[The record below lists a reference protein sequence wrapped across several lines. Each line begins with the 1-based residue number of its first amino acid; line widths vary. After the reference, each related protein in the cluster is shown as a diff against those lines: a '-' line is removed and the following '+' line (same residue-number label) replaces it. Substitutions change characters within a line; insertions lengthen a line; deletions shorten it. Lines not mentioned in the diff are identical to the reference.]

1 MSALFS
7 FFAGCPRN
15 LSDLAAAEIDTFKAS
30 ANAGVDK
37 IHPGGVAFKSTLESG
52 YRHLLWSRIS
62 SRLLLQLA
70 SFEANSPD
78 ELYRGTLSIPWHEH
92 LAPDVTLVVR
102 SDLKNTDVV
111 NHSTFASQKVK
122 DAIVDQFRE
131 NTGKRPSVD
140 FENPDITVHLFLD
153 RNRAVVS
160 LDLSGESLHKRGY
173 RLQAGPA
180 PLKENVAAAIL
191 IRAGWPD
198 IAKKGGAFLDPL
210 CGSGTPLI
218 EAAMMAGDIAP
229 GLIRKKYGFSAWK
242 KHDRE
247 LWQRLILEAEQRRL
261 AGRVRIPAIVGW
273 DSSKRAVA
281 AAAANIEA
289 AGLKDKIHVEKRD
302 LTRARA
308 PHLKPGLIL
317 SNPPYGERLGDVE
330 ELIPLYRSLGA
341 ILTQEFKGWR
351 ASILTGS
358 KELSMATGLK
368 AGKVNTIFNGPIEC
382 TLATFQ
388 IYSEQEKEEIRE
400 EIKAKKDSPPAL
412 SPGAEMFAN
421 RLKKNLKH
429 LKKWVKKNGITS
441 YRIYDADMPEYSA
454 AIDYYEG
461 QWINLQEYMP
471 PKTVDPE
478 QSRKH
483 LDEMIRG
490 VIAVLDIPRK
500 NIHVKTRKQQPGLT
514 QYEKIAH
521 TGERHEIR
529 EGGNIF
535 LVNLTDYLDTGI
547 FLDQRLTRDI
557 FRQLAKGK
565 RVLNLFGYT
574 GTATVYAARGGALT
588 TATVDNSNTYLDW
601 AKENMRLN
609 GFSGRQYSFVK
620 ADCLS
625 WLENAGLEH
634 DEYDLIFL
642 DPPTFSN
649 SKGMKRT
656 LDIQRDHVEL
666 IWKTLRLLAPG
677 GTLIFSTNFRK
688 FKMDMEKL
696 SELSIEDISEQTI
709 PLDFER
715 NKKIHYCWK
724 IRRIGENPSLS

>member
-1 MSALFS
+1 MLQKPLYS
-7 FFAGCPRN
+7 FFAACPRN
-15 LSDLAAAEIDTFKAS
+15 LSDLAAAEIDSFKAS
-30 ANAGVDK
+30 AIAGGDK
-37 IHPGGVAFKSTLESG
+37 IHPGGVSFKSTLESG

-70 SFEANSPD
+70 SFEVESPE
-78 ELYRGTLSIPWHEH
+78 ELYRGTRSIPWQEH
-92 LAPDVTLVVR
+92 LDPDATLVVR
-102 SDLKNTDVV
+102 SVLKNTDVL

-131 NTGKRPSVD
+131 NSGQRPSVD
-140 FENPDITVHLFLD
+140 IRNPDITVHLFLD
-153 RNRAVVS
+153 GNRAAIS

-191 IRAGWPD
+191 IRTGWPD
-198 IAKKGGAFLDPL
+198 IAAEGGAFLDPL
-210 CGSGTPLI
+210 CGSGTLLL
-218 EAAMMAGDIAP
+218 EAAMIAGDIAP
-229 GLIRKKYGFSAWK
+229 GLSRKKHGFSAWK
-242 KHDRE
+242 MHDPG
-247 LWQRLILEAEQRRL
+247 LWRQLVNEAEERRL
-261 AGRVRIPAIVGW
+261 AGSVNIPAIVGW

-281 AAAANIEA
+281 DAAANIET
-289 AGLKDKIHVEKRD
+289 AGLRDKIHVEKRD
-302 LTRARA
+302 INDARA
-308 PHLKPGLIL
+308 PHLKPGLIV
-317 SNPPYGERLGDVE
+317 SNPPYGERLGNME

-341 ILTQEFKGWR
+341 VLTQEFKGWR

-358 KELSMATGLK
+358 RELSMATGLK
-368 AGKVNTIFNGPIEC
+368 AAKVNTIFNGPIEC

-388 IYSEQEKEEIRE
+388 IYSEHEKEDIRE
-400 EIKAKKDSPPAL
+400 QIKAKKDSRPPL
-412 SPGAEMFAN
+412 SPGAGMFAN

-429 LKKWVKKNGITS
+429 LKKWLKSNEITS

-471 PKTVDPE
+471 PKTVDPV
-478 QSRKH
+478 QAGKH
-483 LDEMIRG
+483 LDEMIEG
-490 VIAVLDIPRK
+490 LIAVLDIPRR
-500 NIHVKTRKQQPGLT
+500 NIQVKTRKQQPGLA

-521 TGERHEIR
+521 SGEQHEIA

-535 LVNLTDYLDTGI
+535 LINLTDYLDSGI

-557 FRQLAKGK
+557 FRQLAAGK
-565 RVLNLFGYT
+565 RVLNLFAYT
-574 GTATVYAARGGALT
+574 GTATVYAAAGNAAAT
-588 TATVDNSNTYLDW
+588 TTIDNSNTYLDW

-609 GFSGRQYSFVK
+609 GFSGRQHSFIK

-625 WLENAGLEH
+625 WLENAAL
-634 DEYDLIFL
+634 EYDLIFL

-666 IWKTLRLLAPG
+666 IWKTIRLLAPG
-677 GTLIFSTNFRK
+677 GTLLFSTNFRK
-688 FKMDMEKL
+688 FKLDMEKL
-696 SELSIEDISEQTI
+696 PELKIEDISEETI
-709 PLDFER
+709 PPDFER
-715 NKKIHYCWK
+715 NRKIHYCWK
-724 IRRIGENPSLS
+724 ISRLYKQPSSS

>member
-1 MSALFS
+1 M
-7 FFAGCPRN
+7 
-15 LSDLAAAEIDTFKAS
+15 
-30 ANAGVDK
+30 
-37 IHPGGVAFKSTLESG
+37 
-52 YRHLLWSRIS
+52 
-62 SRLLLQLA
+62 
-70 SFEANSPD
+70 
-78 ELYRGTLSIPWHEH
+78 
-92 LAPDVTLVVR
+92 R
-102 SDLKNTDVV
+102 SDLKNTDVL

-131 NTGKRPSVD
+131 NCGKRPSVD
-140 FENPDITVHLFLD
+140 INNPDITIHLFLD
-153 RNRAVVS
+153 RNRATLS

-173 RLQAGPA
+173 RVQAGPA

-191 IRAGWPD
+191 MRAGWPD
-198 IAKKGGAFLDPL
+198 IAKKGGAFIDPL
-210 CGSGTPLI
+210 CGSGTLLI

-229 GLIRKKYGFSAWK
+229 GLIRKEHGLSTWK
-242 KHDRE
+242 KHDHE
-247 LWQRLILEAEQRRL
+247 LWQRLLLEAEQRRL
-261 AGRVRIPAIVGW
+261 AGREKIPSIVGW
-273 DSSKRAVA
+273 DSSKSAVA

-289 AGLKDKIHVEKRD
+289 AGLKDKIHVEKKD
-302 LTRARA
+302 LARAQA
-308 PHLKPGLIL
+308 PHLKPGLIV
-317 SNPPYGERLGDVE
+317 SNPPYGERLGNIE
-330 ELIPLYRSLGA
+330 ELIPLYSSLGA

-358 KELSMATGLK
+358 RELSMATGLK

-388 IYSEQEKEEIRE
+388 IYSEQEKEDIRE
-400 EIKAKKDSPPAL
+400 EIKAKKDFSPTL

-421 RLKKNLKH
+421 RLEKNLKR
-429 LKKWVKKNGITS
+429 LKRWVKNNRITS

-478 QSRKH
+478 KARKH
-483 LDEMIRG
+483 LDEMIK
-490 VIAVLDIPRK
+490 VLIAVIDIPRR
-500 NIHVKTRKQQPGLT
+500 NIHVKTRKRQPGLA

-521 TGERHEIR
+521 TREHQEIR

-535 LVNLTDYLDTGI
+535 LINLNDYLDTGI
-547 FLDQRLTRDI
+547 FLDQRLTRET
-557 FRQLAKGK
+557 FGQLAEGK
-565 RVLNLFGYT
+565 RVLNLFAYT
-574 GTATVYAARGGALT
+574 GTATVYAARGGALAT
-588 TATVDNSNTYLDW
+588 TTVDNSNTYLDW

-609 GFSGRQYSFVK
+609 GFSGQQHSFIK

-625 WLENAGLEH
+625 WLENAGLKH

-666 IWKTLRLLAPG
+666 IWKTIKLLAPG
-677 GTLIFSTNFRK
+677 GTLLFSTNFRK

-696 SELSIEDISEQTI
+696 PELNVEDISGQTI
-709 PLDFER
+709 PPDFER
-715 NKKIHYCWK
+715 NRKIHYCWK
-724 IRRIGENPSLS
+724 IRMSG

>member
-1 MSALFS
+1 MLQQPAYS

-15 LSDLAAAEIDTFKAS
+15 LSDLAAAEIDGFKTS
-30 ANAGVDK
+30 AIAGEDK
-37 IHPGGVAFKSTLESG
+37 IHPGGVSFKSTLESG

-70 SFEANSPD
+70 SFEANNPD

-92 LAPDVTLVVR
+92 LTPDVTLVVR

-131 NTGKRPSVD
+131 NCGKRPSVD
-140 FENPDITVHLFLD
+140 FKNPDITVHLFLD
-153 RNRAVVS
+153 RNSATIS

-173 RLQAGPA
+173 RVQAGPA

-198 IAKKGGAFLDPL
+198 IAKKGGAFIDPL
-210 CGSGTPLI
+210 CGSGTLLI

-229 GLIRKKYGFSAWK
+229 GLIRKKHGFSAWK
-242 KHDRE
+242 MHDPG
-247 LWQRLILEAEQRRL
+247 LWRRLVIEAEERRL
-261 AGRVRIPAIVGW
+261 AGSVKIPAIVGW
-273 DSSKRAVA
+273 DCSKRAVA

-302 LTRARA
+302 LTQARA
-308 PHLKPGLIL
+308 PHLKPGLIV
-317 SNPPYGERLGDVE
+317 SNPPYGQRLGHME
-330 ELIPLYRSLGA
+330 ELIPLYKSLGA

-351 ASILTGS
+351 ASILSGS
-358 KELSMATGLK
+358 RELSMATGLK

-388 IYSEQEKEEIRE
+388 IYSEQEKEDIRE
-400 EIKAKKDSPPAL
+400 EIKAKKDFRPAL

-421 RLKKNLKH
+421 RLKKNLKR
-429 LKKWVKKNGITS
+429 LKKWAKKNRITS

-471 PKTVDPE
+471 PKTVDPG
-478 QSRKH
+478 QAGKH
-483 LDEMIRG
+483 LDEMIKG
-490 VIAVLDIPRK
+490 LTAVLDIPRR
-500 NIHVKTRKQQPGLT
+500 NIHVKTRKQQPGLA

-521 TGERHEIR
+521 TGERHKIR

-535 LVNLTDYLDTGI
+535 LINLTDYLDTGI
-547 FLDQRLTRDI
+547 FLDQRLIREI
-557 FRQLAKGK
+557 FGQLAETK
-565 RVLNLFGYT
+565 RVLNLFAYT
-574 GTATVYAARGGALT
+574 GTATVYAARGGAGAT
-588 TATVDNSNTYLDW
+588 TTVDNSNTYLDW

-609 GFSGRQYSFVK
+609 GFSGQQHSFIK

-625 WLENAGLEH
+625 WLENAEL
-634 DEYDLIFL
+634 EYDLILL

-666 IWKTLRLLAPG
+666 IWKTIKLLAPG
-677 GTLIFSTNFRK
+677 GTLLFSTNFRK
-688 FKMDMEKL
+688 FRMDMEKL
-696 SELSIEDISEQTI
+696 PELNVEDISGQTI
-709 PLDFER
+709 PPDFER
-715 NKKIHYCWK
+715 NRKIHYCWK
-724 IRRIGENPSLS
+724 IRRRREHPSLS

>member
-1 MSALFS
+1 MSTLYS

-15 LSDLAAAEIDTFKAS
+15 LSDLAAAEIDRFNAS
-30 ANAGVDK
+30 AIKAG
-37 IHPGGVAFKSTLESG
+37 PGGVSFKSTLESG

-70 SFEANSPD
+70 SFEANSPE
-78 ELYRGTLSIPWHEH
+78 ELYRGVLSIPWHEH
-92 LAPDVTLVVR
+92 LDPDVTLVVR
-102 SDLKNTDVV
+102 SDLKKTDVV

-131 NTGKRPSVD
+131 GSGKRPSVD
-140 FENPDITVHLFLD
+140 FKNPDITVHLFLD
-153 RNRAVVS
+153 RNKATIS

-180 PLKENVAAAIL
+180 PLKENVAAAIM

-210 CGSGTPLI
+210 CGSGTLLI

-229 GLIRKKYGFSAWK
+229 GLIRKKHGFSAWK
-242 KHDRE
+242 MHDHE
-247 LWQRLILEAEQRRL
+247 LWQRLVIEAEERRL
-261 AGRVRIPAIVGW
+261 AGKEKIPAIVGW
-273 DSSKRAVA
+273 DSNKSAVA

-302 LTRARA
+302 LTQARA
-308 PHLKPGLIL
+308 MHLKPGLIL
-317 SNPPYGERLGDVE
+317 SNPPYGQRLGQME
-330 ELIPLYRSLGA
+330 ELIPLYKSLGA

-358 KELSMATGLK
+358 RELSMATGLK

-388 IYSEQEKEEIRE
+388 IYSEQEKEDIRE
-400 EIKAKKDSPPAL
+400 EIKAKKDFRPAL

-421 RLKKNLKH
+421 RLKKNLKR
-429 LKKWVKKNGITS
+429 LKKWTKKNNITS

-471 PKTVDPE
+471 PKTVNPE
-478 QSRKH
+478 MARKH
-483 LDEMIRG
+483 LDEMIR
-490 VIAVLDIPRK
+490 
-500 NIHVKTRKQQPGLT
+500 
-514 QYEKIAH
+514 IAH

-535 LVNLTDYLDTGI
+535 LINLTDYLDTGI
-547 FLDQRLTRDI
+547 FLDQRLTREI
-557 FRQLAKGK
+557 FRQLAEGK
-565 RVLNLFGYT
+565 RVLNLFAYT
-574 GTATVYAARGGALT
+574 GTVTVYAARGGAGAT
-588 TATVDNSNTYLDW
+588 TTVDNSNTYLDW

-609 GFSGRQYSFVK
+609 GFSGQQHSFIK

-625 WLENAGLEH
+625 WLENVGL
-634 DEYDLIFL
+634 EYDLIFL

-649 SKGMKRT
+649 SRGMKRT

-666 IWKTLRLLAPG
+666 IWKTVRLLAPG
-677 GTLIFSTNFRK
+677 GTLLFSTNFRK

-696 SELSIEDISEQTI
+696 PELNVEDISGQTI
-709 PLDFER
+709 PPDFER
-715 NKKIHYCWK
+715 NRKIHYCWK
-724 IRRIGENPSLS
+724 IRRSGEHPSLS